1 MAHKLLDI
9 SPTPQV
15 LVALTRTPIQ
25 PLDALS
31 ELIDNA
37 IDSFRAGYIAGKPS
51 PVRQVRIEVP
61 GTTAVARGEGLIRVR
76 DTGPGLTEEQI
87 ANAMRAGYSDK
98 NHYDTLGL
106 FGMGFNIATGKLGRQ
121 TCVISARAEDEHAI
135 RVVLDLPML
144 LQAGTFEV
152 SAERISKPFGL
163 EHGTVVEIRG
173 WWPDGDANSG
183 FIRDLAKIPK
193 KALSY
198 RIGRRYATLLRGE
211 AGEAVSISV
220 NGNRCEAFEH
230 CVWSESRFVERQ
242 KYGKISARISF
253 DEEIDRSRRC
263 LQDGTEF
270 VGGVAA
276 CPRCGRSESREV
288 IQRVRGWVGIQ
299 RYDDSNDFGIDLIRN
314 GRAIRVSE
322 KAAFFECADEETG
335 RQEKE
340 YPLDQQ
346 YGRIVGEVHLD
357 QVPVDFQKQN
367 FQLAT
372 AEWEAALRY
381 LRGGSLLP
389 SKWKPGEVN
398 ESPVSRLF
406 QGYHKVRNF
415 GRGDLYMG
423 QYDPVRGKAARISRE
438 VEHDFYEKFLSK
450 QPGYY
455 DDAKWW
461 ELVETAGEAPVE
473 KLPEC
478 GACGFQNPRERE
490 VCDSCGSVLV
500 SKICLNN
507 DCGKAIARSA
517 VKCEHC
523 GTSQIPKILVPW
535 TCKFCSTANEE
546 DDSNCRTCGGA
557 KGAEH
562 PASPQALAH
571 GAVEQPELGASRL
584 TITLANGKPTDPLRI
599 TVYAVQHSIVPSL
612 GRPPIPMVLDAKA
625 DHLSLYADLAH
636 PAFTALGLRPE
647 YLIAAEAAQYLH
659 TLHSSLRGNLGHTLA
674 ALTAEL
680 LREGWGDAVAENPDT
695 VRAGIKELYNTIT
708 GRICD
713 TPNAADF
720 FSYLDEAQQSAMADT
735 MIKSGVDLSEL
746 GRLKTSGSY
755 LRYCDRETLAAY
767 FGRYPADWFGGVV
780 WLDRWPQEADL
791 SAVVAIRLQAE
802 LRTKYLRCLED
813 CASYLRYEQPERLL
827 VTRAR
832 AALEYLAGKLAP

>member
-37 IDSFRAGYIAGKPS
+37 IDSFRAGHIGGRPS
-51 PVRQVRIEVP
+51 PVRQVLIDLP
-61 GTTAVARGEGLIRVR
+61 GATAVTRGEGLIRVR

-98 NHYDTLGL
+98 NNYDTLGL

-121 TCVISARAEDEHAI
+121 TCVISARAEDDHAI
-135 RVVLDLPML
+135 QVVLDLPML

-152 SAERISKPFGL
+152 RAEQISKPFGL
-163 EHGTVVEIRG
+163 EHGTMVDIRG

-183 FIRDLAKIPK
+183 FIRELARIPK
-193 KALSY
+193 KTLSS
-198 RIGRRYATLLRGE
+198 RVGRRYATLLRGE
-211 AGEAVSISV
+211 AGEAVSISI
-220 NGNRCEAFEH
+220 NGIRCEAFEH

-242 KYGKISARISF
+242 KHGKIPARIPF
-253 DEEIDRSRRC
+253 DEEIDKSRRC

-270 VGGVAA
+270 PPDAAA

-322 KAAFFECADEETG
+322 KSAFFEHFDEESG

-367 FQLAT
+367 FQLST
-372 AEWEAALRY
+372 TEWQAALRF
-381 LRGGSLLP
+381 LRGASLLP
-389 SKWKPGEVN
+389 GKWKAGETN
-398 ESPVSRLF
+398 ETPVSRLF

-423 QYDPVRGKAARISRE
+423 QYDPAKGKAARISRE
-438 VEHDFYEKFLSK
+438 IEKEFLEKFHSK
-450 QPGYY
+450 QAGYY
-455 DDAKWW
+455 DDTKWW
-461 ELVETAGEAPVE
+461 ELVETANEAPVE
-473 KLPEC
+473 ELPEC
-478 GACGFQNPRERE
+478 PACGFQNPRGRE
-490 VCDSCGSVLV
+490 TCDGCGSILV
-500 SKICLNN
+500 SKLCLNA
-507 DCGKAIARSA
+507 DCRKPIARSA
-517 VKCEHC
+517 VQCSQC
-523 GTSQIPKILVPW
+523 GSSQILKILVPW

-546 DDSNCRTCGGA
+546 EDGNCQTCGGV

-571 GAVEQPELGASRL
+571 GAIEQPELGTPRL
-584 TITLANGKPTDPLRI
+584 TITLANGKSTDPLRI
-599 TVYAVQHSIVPSL
+599 SVFAVQHSIVPSP
-612 GRPPIPMVLDAKA
+612 GRPPIPLVLEAKA
-625 DHLSLYADLAH
+625 DHLTLYADLAH

-647 YLIAAEAAQYLH
+647 YLVATEAAQYLH
-659 TLHSSLRGNLGHTLA
+659 TLHGSLRGNPGHTIA

-680 LREGWGDAVAENPDT
+680 LREGWGEAVAENPDS
-695 VRAGIKELYNTIT
+695 VRIGIRELYNTIT

-713 TPNAADF
+713 APNAADF
-720 FSYLDEAQQSAMADT
+720 FTYLDEPQQSAMADT

-746 GRLKTSGSY
+746 GRLRTSGSY

-780 WLDRWPQEADL
+780 WLDRWPQEVDL
-791 SAVVAIRLQAE
+791 GSVVAARLQAE

-827 VTRAR
+827 ITRAR
-832 AALEYLAGKLAP
+832 AALEYLVGKLAP